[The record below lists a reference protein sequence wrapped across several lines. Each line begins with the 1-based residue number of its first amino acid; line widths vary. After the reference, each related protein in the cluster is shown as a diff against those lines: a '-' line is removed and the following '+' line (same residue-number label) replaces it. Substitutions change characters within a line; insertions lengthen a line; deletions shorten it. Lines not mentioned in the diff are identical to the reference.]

1 MKVNLHTFSGG
12 SVIFDQCHM
21 VWRAVA
27 IKLQHMWTCLSH
39 SWGDEGMTL
48 LNSCQVINSLVCIE
62 FFVAN
67 SIAQG
72 KEGAH
77 SQHHQKGMG
86 GHQNPQGRPLPC
98 GSNSGQESSPGSHG

>member
-1 MKVNLHTFSGG
+1 MTCESNLHTFSGG

-48 LNSCQVINSLVCIE
+48 LNSCQVLKSLACTD
-62 FFVAN
+62 FFGGN
-67 SIAQG
+67 SIDDQLNRFLALQALV
-72 KEGAH
+72 EGL
-77 SQHHQKGMG
+77 GM
-86 GHQNPQGRPLPC
+86 C
-98 GSNSGQESSPGSHG
+98 